1 MLRQCL
7 LNPLSKVEKRDQ
19 MMKSGA
25 RTTVTAQAYKLG
37 AFYTLTGGGGD
48 MRVLLAGPDFEENLS
63 VRYLASSLQAHG
75 HETFLAVSNSADD
88 VEAVTEQA
96 GEVEI
101 VGLSVCFQSRAQEFL
116 NLARRIKQTHPG
128 KLIVAGGH
136 YASCSAEALLEHH
149 PELDIIVIHEGE
161 QTLVEIVAAA
171 SNLKDGLPKISGIG
185 YREDDH
191 VRFTPQRRTLD
202 DLDTLPFPERRGR
215 IHTIAGVPTSFLMGS
230 RGCYENCA
238 YCCITTLHHLAPGKR
253 FRQRKAELIAD
264 EMAELYR
271 ERGTRQFVFHDD
283 NFLVPS
289 VAINQARIEAFDK
302 AFKSRGMEDIALL
315 IKCRPADANR
325 DVLCRLKEMG
335 LVRVFMGI
343 ESATEMGLLTLER
356 HQTVEQSIRALDI
369 CGELDISAQFTIMT
383 FNPDANLD
391 TLRADL
397 AFMRRFAGNPLNFCR
412 AEIYE
417 GTPLQKRMVA
427 LGRAR
432 GDYRARE
439 YNMSDP
445 VADLACTISLDLFY
459 NRCWGDGSLMQN
471 TIGLDHM
478 IAVRKRFHGRDDLC
492 ERAHAWVRA
501 VNHDTLDLLE
511 EVGELSAA
519 GAGKMDAA
527 GFRKIHEL
535 RDRETRTRHEFVL
548 QGLRLKSELDEFRLP
563 GRVTSVASSSG
574 HGFGRQ
580 VAAAVLAV
588 GVQMIVPMGQVV
600 AEPFAQLRQA
610 ANETGK
616 CCTLRGTVTDSSGA
630 VVPNANI
637 TVTDPNTHRATT
649 LKTDQTG
656 QYTATDL
663 TPGKYDVSAGASGF
677 KTTLVKGVEVGA
689 AKSGRL
695 DIRLN
700 VGSWGG
706 CCEYAAAPMKV
717 DQDYIDKKKPFTYRV
732 GEGNDNGTLKGIAKL
747 VYGDSKMWVQIFEAN
762 RNHVQLP
769 SAITHGESITIPP
782 AYRVAPK
789 LLTKVLPVYPTQALK
804 QHEARDVVMDVT
816 LNDDGSVLKV
826 NVIEGDPL
834 LNNVATDAVK
844 QWKYQPLTV
853 NGKPVNQFVVV
864 VTFHKNGKVQ

>member
-1 MLRQCL
+1 
-7 LNPLSKVEKRDQ
+7 
-19 MMKSGA
+19 
-25 RTTVTAQAYKLG
+25 
-37 AFYTLTGGGGD
+37 

-63 VRYLASSLQAHG
+63 IRYLSSSLQANG
-75 HETFLAVSNSADD
+75 HETSLAVFNSAED
-88 VEAVTEQA
+88 VEAVSQQSEETD
-96 GEVEI
+96 I

-116 NLARRIKQTHPG
+116 ALARRIKQKHPG

-136 YASCSAEALLEHH
+136 YASCAAAALLEHH

-161 QTLVEIVAAA
+161 QTLAEIVAA
-171 SNLKDGLPKISGIG
+171 SVNLKDGLPKINGIA
-185 YREDDH
+185 YREEGQVH
-191 VRFTPQRRTLD
+191 FTPQRRTLD
-202 DLDTLPFPERRGR
+202 DLDTLPFPERHGR

-253 FRQRKAELIAD
+253 FRQRKAELISD
-264 EMAELYR
+264 EMVELYR

-289 VAINQARIEAFDK
+289 VAINQARIEAFEK

-315 IKCRPADANR
+315 IKCRPADANL
-325 DVLCRLKEMG
+325 DVLRRLKQMG

-369 CGELDISAQFTIMT
+369 CAELDISAQFTIMT
-383 FNPDANLD
+383 FNPDANVT

-417 GTPLQKRMVA
+417 GTPLEKRMVA

-459 NRCWGDGSLMQN
+459 DRCWGDGSLMQN

-478 IAVRKRFHGRDDLC
+478 IAVRKRFNGRDDLC

-501 VNHDTLDLLE
+501 VNLDSLNLLE
-511 EVGELSAA
+511 EVVELSAA
-519 GAGKMDAA
+519 SSGQMDVAGLRKMHA
-527 GFRKIHEL
+527 L
-535 RDRETRTRHEFVL
+535 REWEARTRREFVL
-548 QGLRLKSELDEFRLP
+548 QGLRLKAELDEFRLP
-563 GRVTSVASSSG
+563 SRAISAAYASR

-588 GVQMIVPMGQVV
+588 GVQMIVPMSQVV
-600 AEPFAQLRQA
+600 AEPFAPQQQTA
-610 ANETGK
+610 SEQEK
-616 CCTLRGTVTDSSGA
+616 CCTITGTVTDSTGA
-630 VVPNANI
+630 VVNNAKVTI
-637 TVTDPNTHRATT
+637 TDPNTSRAVT
-649 LKTDQTG
+649 LNTDQAG
-656 QYTATDL
+656 QFTAKDL
-663 TPGKYDVSAGASGF
+663 AAGTYDVSTGAPGF
-677 KTTLVKGVEVGA
+677 KTVVVKGVEVGA
-689 AKSGRL
+689 GKPGRV
-695 DIRLN
+695 DIKLE

-717 DQDYIDKKKPFTYRV
+717 DQDYIDKRKPFTYEV
-732 GEGNDNGTLKGIAKL
+732 GEGVDNGTLKGIAKL
-747 VYGDSKMWVQIFEAN
+747 VYGDPKMWVQIFEAN
-762 RNHVQLP
+762 RDHIRYPNATLYGMD
-769 SAITHGESITIPP
+769 IIIPP
-782 AYRVAPK
+782 AHRSVPK
-789 LLTKVLPVYPTQALK
+789 LVSKVLPVYPAEALK
-804 QHEARDVVMDVT
+804 QHEERDVIMDVT
-816 LNDDGSVLKV
+816 LNDDGSVKDAK
-826 NVIEGDPL
+826 VIEGDPL
-834 LNNVATDAVK
+834 LNDSATDAVK
-844 QWKYQPLTV
+844 QWKYRPLTV
-853 NGKPVNQFVVV
+853 KGQLVNDFVVV
-864 VTFHKNGKVQ
+864 VAFQKNGKVK

>member
-1 MLRQCL
+1 
-7 LNPLSKVEKRDQ
+7 
-19 MMKSGA
+19 
-25 RTTVTAQAYKLG
+25 
-37 AFYTLTGGGGD
+37 

-63 VRYLASSLQAHG
+63 IRYLSSSLQANG
-75 HETFLAVSNSADD
+75 YQALLAVFNSAED
-88 VEAVTEQA
+88 VEPVAEQA
-96 GEVEI
+96 GEAEI

-116 NLARRIKQTHPG
+116 TLARRIKQKHPG
-128 KLIVAGGH
+128 RLIVAGGH
-136 YASCSAEALLEHH
+136 YASCAAQALLEHH

-161 QTLVEIVAAA
+161 QTFVEIVAATA
-171 SNLKDGLPKISGIG
+171 NLKDGLPRINGIA
-185 YREDDH
+185 YREDDQ

-202 DLDTLPFPERRGR
+202 DLDKLPFPERRGR

-264 EMAELYR
+264 EMVELYR

-289 VAINQARIEAFDK
+289 IALNQARIEAFDK
-302 AFKSRGMEDIALL
+302 AFRSRGMEDIALL

-325 DVLCRLKEMG
+325 DVLSRLKQMG

-383 FNPDANLD
+383 FNPDANVNS
-391 TLRADL
+391 LRADI

-417 GTPLQKRMVA
+417 GTPLEKRMVA

-445 VADLACTISLDLFY
+445 VADLACAISLDLFFD
-459 NRCWGDGSLMQN
+459 RCWGDGSLMQN

-478 IAVRKRFHGRDDLC
+478 IAVRKRFNGRDDLC

-501 VNHDTLDLLE
+501 VNLDTLALLE
-511 EVGELSAA
+511 EVIELSAA
-519 GAGKMDAA
+519 EAGKVDAA
-527 GFRKIHEL
+527 GLRKLHALKEW
-535 RDRETRTRHEFVL
+535 ESRTRHEFVL
-548 QGLRLKSELDEFRLP
+548 QGLRLKNELDEFRLP
-563 GRVTSVASSSG
+563 SRVISTADSTR

-600 AEPFAQLRQA
+600 AEPFAPQQQA
-610 ANETGK
+610 TNEQEK
-616 CCTLRGTVTDSSGA
+616 CCTLTGTVTDKSGA
-630 VVPNANI
+630 VVSNSNLTI
-637 TVTDPNTHRATT
+637 TDAQTRRAIT

-656 QYTATDL
+656 QYMAKDL
-663 TPGKYDVSAGASGF
+663 VPGKYDVSAGASGF

-689 AKSGRL
+689 GKSGRL
-695 DIRLN
+695 DIRLEA
-700 VGSWGG
+700 GSWGG
-706 CCEYAAAPMKV
+706 CCEYAAAPMRV
-717 DQDYIDKKKPFTYRV
+717 DQDYIDKRKPFTYTV
-732 GEGNDNGTLKGIAKL
+732 GEGKDNGNLKGIAKL
-747 VYGDSKMWVQIFEAN
+747 VYGDPNKWVQIFEAN
-762 RNHVQLP
+762 RDHIQHPN
-769 SAITHGESITIPP
+769 AILYGTNITIPP
-782 AYRVAPK
+782 VHRVVPK
-789 LLTKVLPVYPTQALK
+789 LEKYVPAVYPAAAAK
-804 QHEARDVVMDVT
+804 QHEEHDVVMDVT
-816 LNDDGSVLKV
+816 LSEDGSVLKV
-826 NVIEGDPL
+826 NVIDGEPL
-834 LNNVATDAVK
+834 LNNAAIDAVK
-844 QWKYQPLTV
+844 QWKYRPLTV
-853 NGKPVNQFVVV
+853 DGKLVNQFIVVL
-864 VTFHKNGKVQ
+864 TFGKNGRVR